1 MVTLTAYHLH
11 YCLCDG
17 EHCRVKYKVAAWV
30 SLAKIAPSNGLQR
43 DKKNSATTTSSAP
56 AAALIV
62 MKAAY
67 EGVNPYRPAVKHPK
81 VLLSIPI
88 NPIRP
93 FHPIH
98 LICPTRPIGPICPMR
113 PIRSSD
119 SSLHSPHISL
129 LSRPSRPSHPFHPSQ
144 SSKLPPPHHHHKKDD
159 GVGDK
164 VLSWK
169 TTCIMIPLYL
179 FCFTESMSK

>member
-1 MVTLTAYHLH
+1 MTAYHLH

-98 LICPTRPIGPICPMR
+98 LICPTRPIGPIRPIC

-119 SSLHSPHISL
+119 SFLHSPHISL
-129 LSRPSRPSHPFHPSQ
+129 LSHSEGESLRKGEKKRLGRRRSPQNGRFGGRATSCECSEEQTIDQARILGRPDNS
-144 SSKLPPPHHHHKKDD
+144 L
-159 GVGDK
+159 
-164 VLSWK
+164 L
-169 TTCIMIPLYL
+169 
-179 FCFTESMSK
+179 

>member
-1 MVTLTAYHLH
+1 MPNHDSLSVLSIAFCTYTPNLIWFGKESSTGSVWPFEISIIYNTSTVTLTAYHLH

-88 NPIRP
+88 NPNRP

-98 LICPTRPIGPICPMR
+98 P
-113 PIRSSD
+113 SSD
-119 SSLHSPHISL
+119 
-129 LSRPSRPSHPFHPSQ
+129 
-144 SSKLPPPHHHHKKDD
+144 
-159 GVGDK
+159 
-164 VLSWK
+164 WK
-169 TTCIMIPLYL
+169 HVKINHTN
-179 FCFTESMSK
+179 